1 MPSVYLS
8 IGSNIQREKHIRAGV
23 KALQQIFGGVSLS
36 SVYESDAVGFEGSPF
51 LNLIAV
57 FETIKTPME
66 VDAILDGI
74 EKDNGRTAEQKKFN
88 PRTLDL
94 DLVLYGDYISE
105 DPNLEI
111 PRGEITRYAFV
122 LEPLAEVAG
131 ELKHPLIKRNY
142 QELWQEFDQSAVV
155 QKRIPFNWD

>member
-23 KALQQIFGGVSLS
+23 KALQQIFGAVSLS

-57 FETIKTPME
+57 FETIKTPTE

>member
-23 KALQQIFGGVSLS
+23 KALQQIFGAVSLS

-57 FETIKTPME
+57 FETLKTPTE

-142 QELWQEFDQSAVV
+142 QELWQEFDRSAVV

>member
-23 KALQQIFGGVSLS
+23 KALQQIFGAVSLS

-57 FETIKTPME
+57 FETLKTPTE
-66 VDAILDGI
+66 VDAILDGL

-142 QELWQEFDQSAVV
+142 QELWQEFDRSAVV

>member
-23 KALQQIFGGVSLS
+23 KALQQIFGAVSLS

-57 FETIKTPME
+57 FETIKTPTE

-142 QELWQEFDQSAVV
+142 QELWQEFDRSAVV